1 MNEREETNKKL
12 VEEYP
17 YLLPRNVWTG
27 EVVDGYDY
35 SWTELDNVP
44 MGWVELFLHMC
55 EEIREPLIQANYI
68 DEFRFLQIKEKYGSL
83 RAYTTGA
90 PEEVHNIINKYEA
103 LSQRT
108 CVECG
113 KPATK
118 ISQGWICP
126 YCDECA
132 EKLSQRRKFMDI
144 EEWFGEED
152 E

>member
-1 MNEREETNKKL
+1 MNEQEMINKKL

-27 EVVDGYDY
+27 EVVEDYDY
-35 SWTELDNVP
+35 SWTELDHVP
-44 MGWVELFLHMC
+44 EGWIELFLHMC

-68 DEFRFLQIKEKYGSL
+68 NEFRFLQIKEKYGSL
-83 RAYTTGA
+83 RVYTAGA
-90 PEEVHNIINKYEA
+90 PQEVYDIIQKYEA
-103 LSQRT
+103 LSERI
-108 CVECG
+108 CVTCG

-132 EKLSQRRKFMDI
+132 EKLGRRKFINI